1 MLDLS
6 KLNRNQ
12 LAAVQADTG
21 PVLIIAGAGTGKTRV
36 LTTRIAYL
44 IEQKN
49 FDPRRILAI
58 TFTNKAASEMRNR
71 IAAMVEHTYVP

>member
-6 KLNRNQ
+6 KLNHNQ
-12 LAAVQADTG
+12 LAAIQADAG

-44 IEQKN
+44 IEQKDFN
-49 FDPRRILAI
+49 PNRILAI
-58 TFTNKAASEMRNR
+58 TFTNKAANEMRTR
-71 IAAMVEHTYVP
+71 IAHMLERTYVP

>member
-6 KLNRNQ
+6 VLNHEQ
-12 LAAVQADTG
+12 LAAVQAETG

-44 IEQKN
+44 IEHKHFN
-49 FDPRRILAI
+49 PNRILAI
-58 TFTNKAASEMRNR
+58 TFTNKAANEMRVR
-71 IAAMVEHTYVP
+71 IAKMLENVYVP

>member
-6 KLNRNQ
+6 KLNHNQ
-12 LAAVQADTG
+12 LKAVTTG
-21 PVLIIAGAGTGKTRV
+21 MGPTLVIAGAGTGKTRV

-44 IEQKN
+44 IEHEN
-49 FDPRRILAI
+49 YDPNKILAI

-71 IAAMVEHTYVP
+71 IVNMVNNAHIS

>member
-6 KLNRNQ
+6 KLNHHQ
-12 LAAVQADTG
+12 LAAVQAETG

-44 IEQKN
+44 IEQKD
-49 FDPRRILAI
+49 FDPQRILAI

-71 IAAMVEHTYVP
+71 IATMVEHTYVP